1 MVLSN
6 MATELNKTIN
16 YQRKYWLALI
26 IALLTILLSWW
37 VEGNFRVALWL
48 AGAALVWGTITWV
61 FDTRSRTGESRA
73 SSTVAV
79 EDIEDA
85 VLELIEGI
93 DNGLEDIL
101 SEMRGDLHKIQG
113 LVGDAAVTLH
123 GSFNGLNTA
132 SDKQKHLVTNLV
144 DRMHSDQSEAGISF
158 AEFAAE
164 TDKVLKFFIDH
175 VLQVSVNSMRMV
187 EHINDMV
194 SQMEQADNLLADVK
208 TIADQTNLL
217 ALNAAIEAARAGEAG
232 RGFAVVADEV
242 RSLSGRSNVF
252 NEEIR
257 EVIGNT
263 HDIIIKAKEEINELA
278 SKDMNF
284 AIESKSQVDQML
296 EQVAEVNEM
305 IELRLQDVS
314 GIAGEI
320 DVMVG
325 DAVRSLQFEDI
336 VNQLATYSQQHLDR
350 AGSIVEELHQGLR
363 NLRSAEKEGIDTYIQ
378 EVGNLRDHI
387 LRIIK
392 DSSLQDSRPV
402 DQGTM
407 DEGEV
412 ELF

>member
-1 MVLSN
+1 
-6 MATELNKTIN
+6 MATNLQKAIN

-37 VEGNFRVALWL
+37 VEGDLRVALWL
-48 AGAALVWGTITWV
+48 AGAALVWGAITWF
-61 FDTRSRTGESRA
+61 FDTKSQNGESRT
-73 SSTVAV
+73 SSAVAI

-93 DNGLEDIL
+93 DNGLEGIL

-123 GSFNGLNTA
+123 GSFNGLNAA
-132 SDKQKHLVTNLV
+132 SDKQQHLVTNLV
-144 DRMHSDQSEAGISF
+144 EKMHSDQSDAGISF

-194 SQMEQADNLLADVK
+194 SQMEQAEDLLGDVK

-242 RSLSGRSNVF
+242 RNLSGRSNVF
-252 NEEIR
+252 NDEIR

-263 HDIIIKAKEEINELA
+263 HDIIIKAKEEVNELA

-296 EQVAEVNEM
+296 AQVGEVNET

-320 DVMVG
+320 DMMVG

-336 VNQLATYSQQHLDR
+336 VNQLASYSQQHLDR
-350 AGSIVEELHQGLR
+350 AGSIVEELHKGLR
-363 NLRSAEKEGIDTYIQ
+363 NLRSAEKEGVEVYIQ
-378 EVGNLRDHI
+378 EVGNLREHI
-387 LRIIK
+387 RLIIS
-392 DSSLQDSRPV
+392 DSSVQQNRPV
-402 DQGTM
+402 DQGSM

>member
-1 MVLSN
+1 
-6 MATELNKTIN
+6 MATNLQKAIN

-37 VEGNFRVALWL
+37 VEGDLRVALWL
-48 AGAALVWGTITWV
+48 AGAALVWGAITWF
-61 FDTRSRTGESRA
+61 FDTKSQNGESRT
-73 SSTVAV
+73 SSAVAI

-93 DNGLEDIL
+93 DNGLEGIL

-123 GSFNGLNTA
+123 GSFNGLNAA
-132 SDKQKHLVTNLV
+132 SDKQQHLVTNLV
-144 DRMHSDQSEAGISF
+144 EKMHSDQSDAGISF

-194 SQMEQADNLLADVK
+194 SQMEQAEDLLGDVK

-242 RSLSGRSNVF
+242 RNLSGRSNVF
-252 NEEIR
+252 NGEIR

-263 HDIIIKAKEEINELA
+263 HDIIIKAKEEVNELA

-296 EQVAEVNEM
+296 AQVGEVNET

-320 DVMVG
+320 DMMVG

-336 VNQLATYSQQHLDR
+336 VNQLASYSQQHLDR
-350 AGSIVEELHQGLR
+350 AGSIVEELHKGLR
-363 NLRSAEKEGIDTYIQ
+363 NLRSAEKEGVEVYIQ
-378 EVGNLRDHI
+378 EVGNLREHI
-387 LRIIK
+387 RLIIS
-392 DSSLQDSRPV
+392 DSSVQQNRPV
-402 DQGTM
+402 DQGSM

>member
-1 MVLSN
+1 MP
-6 MATELNKTIN
+6 TELNKTIN

-26 IALLTILLSWW
+26 IALLTILASWW
-37 VEGNFRVALWL
+37 VEGNFQVAFWL
-48 AGAALVWGTITWV
+48 GGAALLWAAVTWF
-61 FDTRSRTGESRA
+61 FDSKSQTGESRA
-73 SSTVAV
+73 SSSVAV

-93 DNGLEDIL
+93 DTGLGDIL
-101 SEMRGDLHKIQG
+101 SEMRGDLQKIQG

-123 GSFNGLNTA
+123 GSFNGLNSA
-132 SDKQKHLVTNLV
+132 SDKQKYLVTNLV
-144 DRMHSDQSEAGISF
+144 DRMHSDRSDAGISF

-164 TDKVLKFFIDH
+164 TDRVLKFFIDH

-194 SQMEQADNLLADVK
+194 SQMEQAEELLGDVK
-208 TIADQTNLL
+208 IIADQTNLL

-296 EQVAEVNEM
+296 EQVAEVNEV

-336 VNQLATYSQQHLDR
+336 VNQLASYSQQHLDR
-350 AGSIVEELHQGLR
+350 AGNIVAELHKGLR
-363 NLRSAEKEGIDTYIQ
+363 NLRSAEKEGVETYIR
-378 EVGNLRDHI
+378 EVSNLREHI
-387 LRIIK
+387 RQIIN
-392 DSSLQDSRPV
+392 DTSQQNSRPV
-402 DQGTM
+402 DQQTM

>member
-1 MVLSN
+1 
-6 MATELNKTIN
+6 MATNLQKAIN

-37 VEGNFRVALWL
+37 VEGDLRVALWL
-48 AGAALVWGTITWV
+48 AGAALVWGAITWF
-61 FDTRSRTGESRA
+61 FDTKSQNGESRT
-73 SSTVAV
+73 SSAVAI

-93 DNGLEDIL
+93 DNGLEGIL

-123 GSFNGLNTA
+123 GSFNGLNAA
-132 SDKQKHLVTNLV
+132 SDKQQHLVTNLV
-144 DRMHSDQSEAGISF
+144 EKMHSDQSDAGISF

-194 SQMEQADNLLADVK
+194 SQMEQAEDLLGDVK

-242 RSLSGRSNVF
+242 RNLSGRSNVF
-252 NEEIR
+252 NDEIR

-263 HDIIIKAKEEINELA
+263 HDIIIKAKEEVNELA

-296 EQVAEVNEM
+296 AQVGEVNET

-320 DVMVG
+320 DMMVG

-336 VNQLATYSQQHLDR
+336 VNQLASYSQQHLDR
-350 AGSIVEELHQGLR
+350 AGSIVEELHKGLR
-363 NLRSAEKEGIDTYIQ
+363 NLRSAEKEGVEVYIQ
-378 EVGNLRDHI
+378 EVGNLREHI
-387 LRIIK
+387 RLIIS
-392 DSSLQDSRPV
+392 DSSVQQNRPV
-402 DQGTM
+402 DQGSM
-407 DEGEV
+407 AEGEV

>member
-1 MVLSN
+1 
-6 MATELNKTIN
+6 MATSLQKAIN
-16 YQRKYWLALI
+16 YQRKYWLALV

-37 VEGNFRVALWL
+37 VEGDLRVALWL
-48 AGAALVWGTITWV
+48 AGAALLWGAITWF
-61 FDTRSRTGESRA
+61 FDTKSQAGESRA
-73 SSTVAV
+73 SSTVAI

-93 DNGLEDIL
+93 DNGLEGIL
-101 SEMRGDLHKIQG
+101 SEMREDLQKIQG
-113 LVGDAAVTLH
+113 LVGDAAFTLH
-123 GSFNGLNTA
+123 GSFNGLNAA
-132 SDKQKHLVTNLV
+132 SDKQQHLVTNLV
-144 DRMHSDQSEAGISF
+144 EKMHSDQSDAGISF

-194 SQMEQADNLLADVK
+194 SQMEQAEELLGDVK
-208 TIADQTNLL
+208 IIADQTNLL

-263 HDIIIKAKEEINELA
+263 HDIIIKAKEEVNELA

-296 EQVAEVNEM
+296 AQVAEVNET

-320 DVMVG
+320 DMMVG

-336 VNQLATYSQQHLDR
+336 VNQLASYSQQHLDR
-350 AGSIVEELHQGLR
+350 AGNIVEELHKGLR
-363 NLRSAEKEGIDTYIQ
+363 NLRSAEKEGVETYIQ
-378 EVGNLRDHI
+378 EVGKLREHI
-387 LRIIK
+387 RLIIN
-392 DSSLQDSRPV
+392 DSSVQKNRPV
-402 DQGTM
+402 DQGSM